1 MIHQITCAT
10 VKRTLTGY
18 IVSEILPP
26 FLLGLSAFTI
36 ILLIARILK
45 LVELVVT
52 RGVPFMEIGKL
63 FALILPTFL
72 EMTVPM
78 ALLLGIFLGLG
89 RLSSDHEL
97 LALKASGIS
106 PIQVLLPI
114 GTVAL
119 FISLI
124 TLLLT
129 TMVRPAANLALKR
142 ELFNIAK
149 NRVATALREKVF
161 NDDFPQIL
169 IYVEEVIPPGDTSQG
184 VLIVDRRNPARENI
198 IFAKVALMLSDE
210 DSKTISLKLF
220 DGTVYE
226 REKKRPSFS
235 QTRFNTYDFKL
246 DPEEV
251 FGPIRKKERGP
262 KEMSLRRLGKA
273 IQLKEEQGVKP
284 TAELIELHQRF
295 SFAFAPLVLSLLGVA
310 LVMIPTRS
318 RAGRSWGF
326 ALCLSW
332 LLVYYGLLSM
342 GKALGE
348 RDILPAAIALW
359 LPNIVVGLIAIRLF
373 GKALKE
379 SPLLIQ
385 NKLEDLSSYLNRRLG
400 SYLQRNY

>member
-1 MIHQITCAT
+1 MTA
-10 VKRTLTGY
+10 Y
-18 IVSEILPP
+18 IISEVLPP
-26 FLLGLSAFTI
+26 FLLGLAAFTLM
-36 ILLIARILK
+36 LLVARILR

-52 RGVPFMEIGKL
+52 RGVPFLQIGKL

-89 RLSSDHEL
+89 RLSGDHEL

-106 PIQVLLPI
+106 PTQILLPI
-114 GTVAL
+114 GTIAL

-129 TMVRPAANLALKR
+129 TLVRPAANLALKK
-142 ELFNIAK
+142 ELYNIAK
-149 NRVATALREKVF
+149 NHVGTALREKVF
-161 NDDFPQIL
+161 NDDFPQVL
-169 IYVEEVIPPGDTSQG
+169 IYVEDVVPPGDTSQG

-198 IFAKVALMLSDE
+198 IFGKVALILSDE
-210 DSKTISLKLF
+210 ESKTINLKLF
-220 DGTVYE
+220 DGAIYE

-246 DPEEV
+246 DLEEA
-251 FGPIRKKERGP
+251 FSPIRKKERGP

-273 IQLKEEQGVKP
+273 IQLKEEQGLSP
-284 TAELIELHQRF
+284 TAERIELHQRF
-295 SFAFAPLVLSLLGVA
+295 SFAFAPLVLSLLGVS
-310 LVMIPTRS
+310 LVLVPTRS
-318 RAGRSWGF
+318 RASRSWGF
-326 ALCLSW
+326 TLCLSW

-348 RDILPAAIALW
+348 RDILPPALALW
-359 LPNIVVGLIAIRLF
+359 IPNIVVGLIAIRLF
-373 GKALKE
+373 QKALKE

-385 NKLEDLSSYLNRRLG
+385 SKLEDFSLYLNRRIAH
-400 SYLQRNY
+400 YVHRDY

>member
-1 MIHQITCAT
+1 M
-10 VKRTLTGY
+10 KRTLTGY

-52 RGVPFMEIGKL
+52 RGVPFLEIGKL

-149 NRVATALREKVF
+149 NRVGTALREKVF

-169 IYVEEVIPPGDTSQG
+169 IYVEEVIPPGDASQG
-184 VLIVDRRNPARENI
+184 VLIVDRRNPAREDV
-198 IFAKVALMLSDE
+198 IFAKVALILSDE
-210 DSKTISLKLF
+210 ESKSISLKLF

-246 DPEEV
+246 DPEEA

-273 IQLKEEQGVKP
+273 IQLKEEQGLKP

-332 LLVYYGLLSM
+332 LLVYYGLLSI

-348 RDILPAAIALW
+348 RDILPAALALW
-359 LPNIVVGLIAIRLF
+359 LPNTVVGLIAIRLF

-385 NKLEDLSSYLNRRLG
+385 NKLEDLSSYLNRRLAN
-400 SYLQRNY
+400 YLQRDY

>member
-1 MIHQITCAT
+1 M
-10 VKRTLTGY
+10 KRTLTSY

-52 RGVPFMEIGKL
+52 RGVPFLQIAKL

-119 FISLI
+119 LISLI
-124 TLLLT
+124 TLLIT
-129 TMVRPAANLALKR
+129 TLVRPAANLALKK

-149 NRVATALREKVF
+149 NRVGTALREKVF
-161 NDDFPQIL
+161 NDDFPHVL
-169 IYVEEVIPPGDTSQG
+169 IYAEEVVPPGDTSQG
-184 VLIVDRRNPARENI
+184 VLIVDRRNPARDEI
-198 IFAKVALMLSDE
+198 IFGKVAIILSDE
-210 DSKTISLKLF
+210 ESKTINLKLF
-220 DGTVYE
+220 DGTIYE
-226 REKKRPSFS
+226 REKNRPSFS

-246 DPEEV
+246 DPEET
-251 FGPIRKKERGP
+251 FGTIRKKERGP

-273 IQLKEEQGVKP
+273 IQLKEEQGIRP
-284 TAELIELHQRF
+284 TSELIELHQRF
-295 SFAFAPLVLSLLGVA
+295 SFAFAPLVLSLLGA
-310 LVMIPTRS
+310 SLVMLPTRS
-318 RAGRSWGF
+318 RASRSWGF

-332 LLVYYGLLSM
+332 LLAYYGLLSV

-348 RDILPAAIALW
+348 RELLPAALAVW
-359 LPNIVVGLIAIRLF
+359 LPNLALGLIAIRLF
-373 GKALKE
+373 RKALKE
-379 SPLLIQ
+379 SPLFLQ
-385 NKLEDLSSYLNRRLG
+385 TKLEDLSLYLNRRLAH
-400 SYLQRNY
+400 YMQREHY

>member
-1 MIHQITCAT
+1 MR
-10 VKRTLTGY
+10 RTLTTY
-18 IVSEILPP
+18 IVTEILPP

-36 ILLIARILK
+36 ILLIARILR

-52 RGVPFMEIGKL
+52 RGVPFLQIGKL
-63 FALILPTFL
+63 LALILPTFL

-119 FISLI
+119 LISLI
-124 TLLLT
+124 TLLIT
-129 TMVRPAANLALKR
+129 TLVRPAANLALKK

-149 NRVATALREKVF
+149 NRVGTALREKVF
-161 NDDFPQIL
+161 NDDFPHVL
-169 IYVEEVIPPGDTSQG
+169 IYAEEVVPPGDTSQG
-184 VLIVDRRNPARENI
+184 VLIVDRRNPAREEI
-198 IFAKVALMLSDE
+198 IFGKVALILSDE
-210 DSKTISLKLF
+210 ESKTISLKLF

-226 REKKRPSFS
+226 REKKQLGFS

-246 DPEEV
+246 DLEEA

-273 IQLKEEQGVKP
+273 ILDKEEQGLKP

-295 SFAFAPLVLSLLGVA
+295 SFAFAPLVLGLLGVS

-318 RAGRSWGF
+318 RASRSWGF

-348 RDILPAAIALW
+348 RDILPAALALW

-385 NKLEDLSSYLNRRLG
+385 TKLEDLSSYLNRRLAN
-400 SYLQRNY
+400 YMQRDY